1 MTVADILEMADDV
14 LYECRNKNR
23 VKYPAIFSEHQEGLQ
38 EAQIQRMCQLP
49 VGYFRQYFLRSYK
62 VKDNIIKILQ
72 KYIDKYKT
80 MI

>member
-1 MTVADILEMADDV
+1 M
-14 LYECRNKNR
+14 Y
-23 VKYPAIFSEHQEGLQ
+23 
-38 EAQIQRMCQLP
+38 QLTG
-49 VGYFRQYFLRSYK
+49 VHFRQYFLRSYK